1 MTNDS
6 TPTASPQ
13 TVTPEALEAL
23 QAILGEDNVIVGEK
37 TDRYSKDFYWYSP
50 VLKKLLEDKRAEVAL
65 LVTSKEHLRSVVAT
79 LFKYDIPVTIRG
91 GGSGN
96 YGQLIPLYGGAV
108 IDLSKMDTIFSVDG
122 VAHAEVG
129 ATIRKIEIAARE
141 KGYEMPCMPST
152 WIISSIGGFLCGGSG
167 GIGSIRNGGIAYGD
181 NVKSVTLMTMEAEP
195 KFIKFE
201 ERDAI
206 KALHTYG
213 TTGIMVEVEMRLA
226 QAFDW
231 EQLIFVHDDWQHLL
245 DWTYETAC
253 DATIPK
259 RLVTVFENPIPSYFK
274 PLKKYIP
281 EEKHATFFMVDG
293 PCAEKVIAS
302 AKAAGI
308 EHVFSKPFGSPPKP
322 PFITDYTWNHTT
334 LWAIKA
340 EPNMTYLQCGFGED
354 FNGNFKKLKEKFG
367 DEFLIHIEMT
377 LGNSKFKSEKP
388 GVSVGGIPLIR
399 YTTEERLNEII
410 SFCESIGVGVANPH
424 TYTMEGG
431 GVHPDIVEKHALKDR
446 VDPKALM
453 NPGKMATYPKN
464 PFATA
469 AN

>member
-1 MTNDS
+1 MTIDS
-6 TPTASPQ
+6 TSITNT
-13 TVTPEALEAL
+13 TVTPETVEAL
-23 QAILGEDNVIVGEK
+23 KVILGEEHVITGKKTEK
-37 TDRYSKDFYWYSP
+37 YSKDFYWYSP
-50 VLKKLLEDKRAEVAL
+50 ILKELLEDKRAEVAL
-65 LVTSKEHLRSVVAT
+65 RVKNKEQLQATVA
-79 LFKYDIPVTIRG
+79 LLYKENIPVVVRG

-108 IDLSKMDTIFSVDG
+108 IDVSGMDEIYSVDG
-122 VAHAEVG
+122 VVHAQAG
-129 ATIRKIEIAARE
+129 ATIRKIELAARE
-141 KGYEMPCMPST
+141 KGYEMTCMPST
-152 WIISSIGGFLCGGSG
+152 WIISTIGGFLCGGSG
-167 GIGSIRNGGIAYGD
+167 GIGSIKNGGIAYKD

-226 QAFDW
+226 EAHPW

-245 DWTYETAC
+245 DWSYEIAC
-253 DATIPK
+253 DETIPK
-259 RLVTVFENPIPSYFK
+259 RLVSVFENPISNFFK
-274 PLKKYIP
+274 PLKKHIP
-281 EEKHATFFMVDG
+281 ADKQTTFLMVDEA
-293 PCAEKVIAS
+293 CAEKVIAS

-308 EHVFSKPFGSPPKP
+308 DHVFAKPFGNPPKP

-340 EPNMTYLQCGFGED
+340 EPNITYLQCGFGED
-354 FNGNFKKLKEKFG
+354 FNGNFKKLKDKYG

-377 LGNSKFKSEKP
+377 LGNSKFRTQKP
-388 GVSVGGIPLIR
+388 GVSIGGIPLIR

-410 SFCESIGVGVANPH
+410 DYCESIGVGVANPH

-431 GVHPDIVEKHALKDR
+431 SVHPDMSEKQALKDQ
-446 VDPKALM
+446 VDPKGLL
-453 NPGKMATYPKN
+453 NPGKMASYPNN
-464 PFATA
+464 PLA
-469 AN
+469 AVEV

>member
-1 MTNDS
+1 MIKK
-6 TPTASPQ
+6 
-13 TVTPEALEAL
+13 VTPEALSDLKAVL
-23 QAILGEDNVIVGEK
+23 PEDQIIVGEK
-37 TDRYSKDFYWYSP
+37 TDKYSKDFYWYSP
-50 VLKKLLEDKRAEVAL
+50 VLKALLEDKQAEVAL
-65 LVTSKEHLRSVVAT
+65 LVKSKEELKAAISV
-79 LFKYDIPVTIRG
+79 LYKYGVPVTIRG

-96 YGQLIPLYGGAV
+96 YGQLVPLYGGAV
-108 IDLSKMDTIFSVDG
+108 IDMTGMNTIFSVDG
-122 VAHAEVG
+122 VVHAEVG
-129 ATIRKIEIAARE
+129 ATIRKIELAARE

-167 GIGSIRNGGIAYGD
+167 GIGSIRNGGIAYKD
-181 NVKSVTLMTMEAEP
+181 NVKSVTLMTMEEEP

-201 ERDAI
+201 EREAI

-226 QAFDW
+226 KAFPW
-231 EQLIFVHDDWQHLL
+231 EQLIFTHDDWHHLL
-245 DWTYETAC
+245 DWTYKTAC
-253 DATIPK
+253 DTDIPK
-259 RLVTVFENPIPSYFK
+259 RLVTVFETPIPEFFK

-281 EEKHATFFMVDG
+281 EAKHATFFMVDVA
-293 PCAEKVIAS
+293 CADKVIAS

-308 EHVFSKPFGSPPKP
+308 DHVFSKPFGEPPKP

-340 EPNMTYLQCGFGED
+340 DPAMTYLQCGFGED
-354 FNGNFKKLKEKFG
+354 FTGNLDKLKAKFG
-367 DEFLIHIEMT
+367 DEFLIHLEMT
-377 LGNSKFKSEKP
+377 LGNSKFKTDKP
-388 GVSVGGIPLIR
+388 GVSVGGIPLVR

-410 SFCESIGVGVANPH
+410 DYCESIGVGVANPH

-431 GVHPDIVEKHALKDR
+431 GVHDDIAEKHALKDA

-464 PFATA
+464 PFAEVEV
-469 AN
+469 

>member
-1 MTNDS
+1 MKSNSTTRAPSVTDS
-6 TPTASPQ
+6 VLAALLEIL
-13 TVTPEALEAL
+13 PEER
-23 QAILGEDNVIVGEK
+23 VISGEK
-37 TDRYSKDFYWYSP
+37 TDKYSKDFYWYSP
-50 VLKKLLEDKRAEVAL
+50 VLKAMLEDKKAEAAL
-65 LVTSKEHLRSVVAT
+65 IVTSKEELQSVVAV
-79 LFKYDIPVTIRG
+79 LHQYDVPVTIRG

-108 IDLSKMDTIFSVDG
+108 IDITKMDTVFSVDG
-122 VAHAEVG
+122 VVRAEAG
-129 ATIRKIEIAARE
+129 ATIRKIEVAARE

-167 GIGSIRNGGIAYGD
+167 GIGSIRNGGIAYGN

-195 KFIKFE
+195 KFVKFE

-213 TTGIMVEVEMRLA
+213 TTGVMVEVEMRLA

-253 DATIPK
+253 DSAIPK
-259 RLVTVFENPIPSYFK
+259 RLVTVFENPIPSFFK

-281 EEKHATFFMVDG
+281 EGKQATFLMVDKAF
-293 PCAEKVIAS
+293 AEQVIAS
-302 AKAAGI
+302 AQAAGI
-308 EHVFSKPFGSPPKP
+308 DHVFSKPFGTPPKP

-340 EPNMTYLQCGFGED
+340 DPAMTYLQCGFGED
-354 FNGNFKKLKEKFG
+354 FNGNLKKLKAKFG
-367 DEFLIHIEMT
+367 DEFLMHLEMT

-388 GVSVGGIPLIR
+388 GVSVGGIPLVR

-410 SFCESIGVGVANPH
+410 DYCESIGVGVANPH

-431 GVHPDIVEKHALKDR
+431 GVHPDIEEKRALKDR

-453 NPGKMATYPKN
+453 NPGKMASYPKN
-464 PFATA
+464 PFAEVVA
-469 AN
+469 